1 MAAPPDPAT
10 PAQEPALSGL
20 ARPAKLTGRA
30 ALLAVVMCVISL
42 SLAYP
47 VREYIAQA
55 QQIGALVTQE
65 QTLAKQVKDLQ
76 AQSARLQQPW
86 YVEQQARDQL
96 HWCFPNEKC
105 YEVIDGASPFIT
117 ETAQPKTP
125 APWYDR
131 LWRSVQRA
139 DQNPAR

>member
-1 MAAPPDPAT
+1 MAAAPDPAT
-10 PAQEPALSGL
+10 PEPGVPGPV
-20 ARPAKLTGRA
+20 RPAKLTGRA

-65 QTLAKQVKDLQ
+65 QTVAGQVKNLQ
-76 AQSARLQQPW
+76 AENAKLQQPW

-96 HWCFPNEKC
+96 HWCFPSEKC
-105 YEVIDGASPFIT
+105 YQVIDGTSPFIAV
-117 ETAQPKTP
+117 TAQPKTVT
-125 APWYDR
+125 PWYDR

>member
-1 MAAPPDPAT
+1 MAAAPDPAT
-10 PAQEPALSGL
+10 PEPGVTGPV
-20 ARPAKLTGRA
+20 RPAKLTGRA

-65 QTLAKQVKDLQ
+65 QTVAGQVKNLQ
-76 AQSARLQQPW
+76 AENAKLQQPW

-96 HWCFPNEKC
+96 HWCFPSEKC
-105 YEVIDGASPFIT
+105 YQVIDGTSPFIAV
-117 ETAQPKTP
+117 TAQPKTVT
-125 APWYDR
+125 PWYDR